1 MTRLLALLL
10 AVWYGA
16 ACTSPRER
24 LERRIDRIVAGLDAR
39 VGVAVRLS
47 DGRSCTLAVL
57 VTDSRE
63 EDAVNA
69 RAIARIARAVVGEI
83 R

>member
-10 AVWYGA
+10 AVWCGA
-16 ACTSPRER
+16 ACTSP
-24 LERRIDRIVAGLDAR
+24 R

>member
-1 MTRLLALLL
+1 MTRRLALLL
-10 AVWYGA
+10 AVWCGA

-39 VGVAVRLS
+39 VGVALRLS

-69 RAIARIARAVVGEI
+69 RAIARIARAVVGEVQ
-83 R
+83 